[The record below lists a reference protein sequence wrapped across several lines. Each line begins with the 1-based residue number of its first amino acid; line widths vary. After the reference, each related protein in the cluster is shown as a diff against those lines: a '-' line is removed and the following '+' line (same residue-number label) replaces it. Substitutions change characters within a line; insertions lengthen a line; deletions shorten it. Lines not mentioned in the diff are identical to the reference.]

1 MLFLGES
8 LQFIVYL
15 ILSFM
20 HTTRL
25 HKYFAVSFYRVD
37 DDEGDDIGDDDS
49 DDDDGDNYDSIAGS
63 WMSVRYLA

>member
-1 MLFLGES
+1 MFFLGES
-8 LQFIVYL
+8 LQFYSL
-15 ILSFM
+15 SYFILYA
-20 HTTRL
+20 HYTTPQ
-25 HKYFAVSFYRVD
+25 YFAVSFYRVD

>member
-1 MLFLGES
+1 
-8 LQFIVYL
+8 
-15 ILSFM
+15 M
-20 HTTRL
+20 HTTPL

-37 DDEGDDIGDDDS
+37 DDEGDDIGDDDNS

>member
-1 MLFLGES
+1 
-8 LQFIVYL
+8 
-15 ILSFM
+15 M

-25 HKYFAVSFYRVD
+25 HRYFAVSFYRVD

-63 WMSVRYLA
+63 